1 MTFIVL
7 EKELPDQVRKLMP
20 QKQAKQILDLIRT
33 WDGKPSSA
41 WKVRSEAH
49 QRAIDSGDPFECAK
63 AFRELHEMARED
75 ALRPQDNAH
84 LNQINQ
90 LLSEELARSL
100 NKADKQI
107 RQLISEALDS

>member
-1 MTFIVL
+1 M
-7 EKELPDQVRKLMP
+7 PAQVRELMP
-20 QKQAKQILDLIRT
+20 QKKAKEVLDIVRT

-41 WKVRSEAH
+41 WKARSEDH
-49 QRAIDSGDPFECAK
+49 QRAIDSGDPFEYAK
-63 AFRELHEMARED
+63 AYRELHKMDCKD

-84 LNQINQ
+84 LNQISQ

-100 NKADKQI
+100 NKPVQQI

>member
-1 MTFIVL
+1 M
-7 EKELPDQVRKLMP
+7 PAQVRELMP
-20 QKQAKQILDLIRT
+20 QKQAEEVLDMVRT

-41 WKVRSEAH
+41 WKARSEAH
-49 QRAIDSGDPFECAK
+49 QRAIDSGDPFEYAK
-63 AFRELHEMARED
+63 AYRELHEMDCKD

-84 LNQINQ
+84 LNQISQ

-100 NKADKQI
+100 NKPDQQI